1 MPFYMLFILL
11 PNPLSTISIF
21 EHIKNLKTMIEPIE
35 ELLQKKKPK
44 EAELYL
50 LMTASMLIH

>member
-1 MPFYMLFILL
+1 MLFILL

-35 ELLQKKKPK
+35 EILQKE
-44 EAELYL
+44 EALYL
-50 LMTASMLIH
+50 IMMISMLIH